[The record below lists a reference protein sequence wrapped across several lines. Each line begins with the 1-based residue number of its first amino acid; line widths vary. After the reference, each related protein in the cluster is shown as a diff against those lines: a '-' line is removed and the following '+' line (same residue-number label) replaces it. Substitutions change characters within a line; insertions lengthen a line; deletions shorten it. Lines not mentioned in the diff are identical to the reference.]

1 MIPARAH
8 RSAPHDLCPLVD
20 EACTAKRCIGAGERG
35 WAHRGVWQIA
45 LRLALGLASAVGPTV
60 ALAERADRQLPLKIE
75 ADQSSTVDMARRV
88 VVFNGRVV
96 LTQGTLRIVA
106 DRVELTEVAEGHRT
120 ATARGRPEQPAQIR
134 EKRDGV
140 DEFVEG
146 RADLIEYD
154 SRESLIR
161 LSGKAVVRRLRGAQ
175 LADEVQGETIVWN
188 GSRET
193 FSVAPA
199 ERSGS
204 DGRADRVRGVF
215 IAPPPATPPAAPAS
229 AAPSGNTAPARR

>member
-1 MIPARAH
+1 MTATAAMFPRCHRA
-8 RSAPHDLCPLVD
+8 LVR
-20 EACTAKRCIGAGERG
+20 T
-35 WAHRGVWQIA
+35 WALVLSLAGVW
-45 LRLALGLASAVGPTV
+45 GASGVW
-60 ALAERADRQLPLKIE
+60 AEKADRQQALNIE

-96 LTQGTLRIVA
+96 LTQGTLRILA
-106 DRVELTEVAEGHRT
+106 DRVEVAEVGEGHRT
-120 ATARGRPEQPAQIR
+120 AVARGRPEQAAQFR

-161 LSGKAVVRRLRGAQ
+161 LSGKAVVRRLRGTQ
-175 LADEVQGETIVWN
+175 LADEVQGETIIWN

-199 ERSGS
+199 DRSLGE
-204 DGRADRVRGVF
+204 GRADRVRGVF
-215 IAPPPATPPAAPAS
+215 IPPPPSAPAAAAAAPAGL
-229 AAPSGNTAPARR
+229 PSSAPAPTRR

>member
-1 MIPARAH
+1 MTPTSAPQSLLHDRPRLSAWAAARLRAAVRASAVARHTVLWGVMGLACATAGSPARA
-8 RSAPHDLCPLVD
+8 
-20 EACTAKRCIGAGERG
+20 EK
-35 WAHRGVWQIA
+35 
-45 LRLALGLASAVGPTV
+45 
-60 ALAERADRQLPLKIE
+60 ADRQQPLNIE
-75 ADQSSTVDMARRV
+75 ADHSSTVDMARRV

-96 LTQGTLRIVA
+96 LTQGTLRILA
-106 DRVELTEVAEGHRT
+106 DRVELAEVGDNHRT
-120 ATARGRPEQPAQIR
+120 AVARGRPEQPAQFR

-161 LSGKAVVRRLRGAQ
+161 LSGKAVVRRLRGTQ

-199 ERSGS
+199 ERTGADTRS
-204 DGRADRVRGVF
+204 DRVRGVF
-215 IAPPPATPPAAPAS
+215 IPAPAPAS
-229 AAPSGNTAPARR
+229 APATAPATAPAPARR

>member
-1 MIPARAH
+1 MTATFASFPPCHRALARA
-8 RSAPHDLCPLVD
+8 
-20 EACTAKRCIGAGERG
+20 
-35 WAHRGVWQIA
+35 WA
-45 LRLALGLASAVGPTV
+45 LALGLVGVWGTGGV
-60 ALAERADRQLPLKIE
+60 WAEKADRQQTLNIE

-96 LTQGTLRIVA
+96 LTQGTLRILA
-106 DRVELTEVAEGHRT
+106 DRVEVSEVGEGHRT
-120 ATARGRPEQPAQIR
+120 AVARGRPEQPAQFR

-140 DEFVEG
+140 EEFVEG

-161 LSGKAVVRRLRGAQ
+161 LSGKAVVRRLRGTQ

-199 ERSGS
+199 ERAGS
-204 DGRADRVRGVF
+204 EGRADRVRGVF
-215 IAPPPATPPAAPAS
+215 VPPPPTAPAVAPPAASSGSSPGTLTGATTGATTG
-229 AAPSGNTAPARR
+229 AAPGAPAATRR

>member
-1 MIPARAH
+1 MTPTRAH
-8 RSAPHDLCPLVD
+8 QPPLPNLPRLSGRAAALLRSAIRACGGARRTVLWGVMGLVC
-20 EACTAKRCIGAGERG
+20 AASGK
-35 WAHRGVWQIA
+35 
-45 LRLALGLASAVGPTV
+45 LAQ
-60 ALAERADRQLPLKIE
+60 AEKADRQQPLNIE

-96 LTQGTLRIVA
+96 LTQGTLRILA
-106 DRVELTEVAEGHRT
+106 DRVELAEVGDNHRT
-120 ATARGRPEQPAQIR
+120 AVARGRPEQPAQFR

-140 DEFVEG
+140 EEFVEG

-161 LSGKAVVRRLRGAQ
+161 LSGKAVVRRLRGTQ
-175 LADEVQGETIVWN
+175 LAEEVQGDTIVWN

-199 ERSGS
+199 ERTGTDARS
-204 DGRADRVRGVF
+204 DRVRGVF
-215 IAPPPATPPAAPAS
+215 IPAPAPAPAS
-229 AAPSGNTAPARR
+229 APAAAPARR

>member
-1 MIPARAH
+1 MTPTRAH
-8 RSAPHDLCPLVD
+8 QPPLPDLPRLSVRAAALLRSAMR
-20 EACTAKRCIGAGERG
+20 ACGVARCMVLS
-35 WAHRGVWQIA
+35 WV
-45 LRLALGLASAVGPTV
+45 V
-60 ALAERADRQLPLKIE
+60 ALACATGGNPALAEKADRQQPLNIE

-96 LTQGTLRIVA
+96 LTQGTLRILA
-106 DRVELTEVAEGHRT
+106 DRVELAEVGDNHRT
-120 ATARGRPEQPAQIR
+120 AVARGRPEQPAQFR

-140 DEFVEG
+140 EEFVEG

-161 LSGKAVVRRLRGAQ
+161 LSGKAVVRRLRGTQ
-175 LADEVQGETIVWN
+175 LAEEVQGDTIVWN

-199 ERSGS
+199 ERNGTDARS
-204 DGRADRVRGVF
+204 DRVRGVF
-215 IAPPPATPPAAPAS
+215 IPAP
-229 AAPSGNTAPARR
+229 APARR